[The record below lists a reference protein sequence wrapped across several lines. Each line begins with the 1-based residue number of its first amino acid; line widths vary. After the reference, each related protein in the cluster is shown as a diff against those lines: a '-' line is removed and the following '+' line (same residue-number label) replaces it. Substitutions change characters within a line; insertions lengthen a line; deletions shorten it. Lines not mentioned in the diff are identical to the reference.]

1 MEDMKDVLPLR
12 LIAARFISSD
22 EQAGI
27 IHLDRIA
34 AHASRTIHRRY
45 WVLRLALGATA
56 LATMM
61 TLLPGIFLTLS
72 NAPGATTVVMIGL
85 MCFALMML
93 TIIAWRVFQYG
104 GLKATTPQSALY
116 ADRDDPA
123 ARNLERLFAL
133 LQTESSPRAF
143 FRIANGG
150 RRYVDHRYFF
160 GKLRAAHV
168 APDSMIRSAL
178 FSPVGSWF
186 DRELFLEADVERLI
200 AEAKAE
206 PSRAGAPRKYDYT
219 DAVISLI
226 EHPQVRAIDT
236 ARKRGNQKLIIRLL
250 EDWYRTRRLEVPGE
264 TQLSGYAKQIL
275 ETIAKNRSA

>member
-1 MEDMKDVLPLR
+1 MEDTKDVLPLR